1 VFTADIRAVCTAD
14 PAGTAGEIVEA
25 LLAVSPE
32 FGEVW
37 RMHEVD
43 VTRHHDLKRYRHPEL
58 GELELYARRLVDPD
72 EAQDLLVF
80 WPSPARRATRSSAS
94 WLPQAARARGARP
107 TVAAVLTTRKP
118 QRPRG
123 RTGRR
128 PPGGRQPGDRS
139 WVPHQRGGG
148 CRQAHTAHNLLR
160 V

>member
-1 VFTADIRAVCTAD
+1 MFTADIRAVCTAD

-94 WLPQAARARGARP
+94 WLPQAARARGREANGRRCPDYPQTPTTARP
-107 TVAAVLTTRKP
+107 N
-118 QRPRG
+118 RPPPARRPFMG
-123 RTGRR
+123 TAPEGRR
-128 PPGGRQPGDRS
+128 LSASSHRP
-139 WVPHQRGGG
+139 
-148 CRQAHTAHNLLR
+148 
-160 V
+160 